1 MISNSGVPRHQ
12 DHAEQECNAS
22 NPQSLDTQTQQQR
35 QPRSHVVHR
44 KPKRA
49 TSMDD
54 SQQTHVSKPA
64 VHTIRFPA
72 SLIRDTISERQH
84 KVSRRQIVKETSSS
98 SGNSSSAEESFHVL
112 VYPKHAWGQRTRTR
126 YSLPAESSRLISS
139 RIKQTCVPVTVM
151 DLTSDSDFA
160 PKSKKSRKSKSRNRG
175 ASSDAKN
182 RSAAAPKITAQLTKD
197 KHGRDSGTPAELLHE
212 NPDKGERRN
221 WEDTS
226 IEQEHLDDRSSD
238 SHYTPSRRVSPTKQN
253 TSQIDQIRQK
263 RKSSGWFDCVLIP
276 VYSKQQRIPVEE
288 DTKPGVMISRYEP
301 DTPPTTLESTTAEPV
316 ETTTVPERPT
326 IPQSRLL
333 SLTPTRPIQNEVDQ
347 DSIKSVERGDKR
359 NMKSPIHKV
368 ALSNPLKRGDP
379 PKSFHGWWLQIK
391 ASAGMTGTRQWI
403 GVQGH
408 LVGPEPL
415 VWHTSIIQEAPEP
428 TLVKTFSGTYYRL
441 EGSINKARMESNGFP
456 PAIIEAFADGFPTD
470 WVSILQRFF
479 ERKFANA
486 AVGSSQEGSSIK
498 QGHRE
503 HHSSTPYTLNSA
515 KTRRLHE
522 SDAKLMGS
530 TSQKKDSPP
539 PSQDAPTCPPENLET
554 SAHNPRLSIDRC
566 FLPSNTTLDS
576 TDTEIVSSVEPF
588 AIGAWDSN
596 MQTEDVG
603 RESEA
608 GSQQSAQP
616 ANVDS
621 YHGEEGVES
630 MFAESTN
637 NMSTSSPSTR
647 DLHRNEI
654 ESRLPNSLFKSLSS
668 ISASSRSTLAPDY
681 VSQLEAEDSKGL
693 AVKATTD
700 MDRSE

>member
-72 SLIRDTISERQH
+72 SL
-84 KVSRRQIVKETSSS
+84 VCM
-98 SGNSSSAEESFHVL
+98 SFAMS
-112 VYPKHAWGQRTRTR
+112 PIFKRTRTR

-182 RSAAAPKITAQLTKD
+182 RSAAAPKVTAQLTKD
-197 KHGRDSGTPAELLHE
+197 KHGRNSGTPAELLHE

-276 VYSKQQRIPVEE
+276 VYSKQQLIPVEE
-288 DTKPGVMISRYEP
+288 DTKPGVMISRHEP

-333 SLTPTRPIQNEVDQ
+333 SLTSTRPIRNEIDQ

-359 NMKSPIHKV
+359 NMKAPIHEV
-368 ALSNPLKRGDP
+368 AVSNPLKKGDP

-391 ASAGMTGTRQWI
+391 ASAGM
-403 GVQGH
+403 
-408 LVGPEPL
+408 

-441 EGSINKARMESNGFP
+441 EGSINKARMENNGFP

-470 WVSILQRFF
+470 WVSILQHFF
-479 ERKFANA
+479 ERKFANE
-486 AVGSSQEGSSIK
+486 AVDSSQEGSSIK
-498 QGHRE
+498 QGHRG
-503 HHSSTPYTLNSA
+503 HHSSTLYTLNSA

-588 AIGAWDSN
+588 AIGALDSN
-596 MQTEDVG
+596 MQTEDAG

-630 MFAESTN
+630 MFADSTD
-637 NMSTSSPSTR
+637 NMSISSPSTR
-647 DLHRNEI
+647 GLHRNEI